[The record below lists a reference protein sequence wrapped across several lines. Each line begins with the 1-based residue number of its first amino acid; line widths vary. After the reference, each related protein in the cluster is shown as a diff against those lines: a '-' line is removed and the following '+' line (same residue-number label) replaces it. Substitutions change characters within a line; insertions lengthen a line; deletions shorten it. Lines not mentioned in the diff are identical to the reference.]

1 MGSADLIETQNWAG
15 ENLRLNFFAKIF
27 QEKFGGQWTAEA
39 VATSRVSDFFGT
51 QDLVLFAP
59 QIHIFTKSRLDIFL
73 YSCYSQHIKNNVKFP
88 QNKSSR
94 TGHLFEYI
102 P

>member
-39 VATSRVSDFFGT
+39 VATSRVSDFWNTRPCAFCT
-51 QDLVLFAP
+51 SDSYFYK
-59 QIHIFTKSRLDIFL
+59 IET
-73 YSCYSQHIKNNVKFP
+73 
-88 QNKSSR
+88 
-94 TGHLFEYI
+94 
-102 P
+102 